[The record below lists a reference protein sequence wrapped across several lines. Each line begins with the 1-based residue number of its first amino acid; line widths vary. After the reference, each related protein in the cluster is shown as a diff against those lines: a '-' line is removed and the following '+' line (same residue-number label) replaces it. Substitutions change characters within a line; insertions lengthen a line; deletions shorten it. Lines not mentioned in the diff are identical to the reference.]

1 MKEKR
6 KSSTGDAATP
16 KSGGAKTPNKKVK
29 AAADAEDDA
38 GVPLNDTERA
48 YLAWMKKKGV
58 KLNGVSI
65 GRFPHTG
72 RGCVATRDI
81 KEGDVLVEVPEAA
94 IITADGSV
102 AGSALVAFG
111 LGGEALLHE
120 YSPRLEREALVL
132 AVMAEM
138 SRGEESEFAPYLAA
152 LPTLRATHSPLGWSG
167 AEIAELEGTS
177 ALNRMTS
184 AEDESLELPSM
195 TADHWKHVARPFLQ
209 RNPEFAR
216 MPGAD
221 ADDDDDDDD
230 NAEEN
235 ARRMYLHA
243 TALVAGFSFT
253 LGEDDDSV
261 VVDDDDDDDDDSDSQ
276 VSTGGDTVQAMVP
289 FWDMLNH
296 VEPESSSVRLDH
308 DEDANTLQ
316 MIAIRPHAKGEEV
329 FNTYGAAEDAELLRR
344 YGFVMRRNPHGGG
357 VEVSTAECLAAAEF
371 ARFESDVHLSDDDS
385 ESDYSEEDDEDDDS
399 EDRRDPTSRVR
410 CRRSATA
417 MMMMMMMRRR
427 TTPRKTKRTTPRKTK
442 RTTPRKTKRT
452 GTRDAEGDSDA
463 EDLMAMDFRPGQIA
477 REETLERL
485 RMLRR
490 WGILRNSKQTF
501 EISRTG
507 KPSLALRYVA
517 RVLSMNRFQF
527 RRLLAADAYERGER
541 DDQEGAYSDEEDE
554 DDDGFGDYKPLT
566 VEQVW
571 NGDTVLTGETPDS
584 SRLLGMTTE

>member
-29 AAADAEDDA
+29 AAADAEDDSA
-38 GVPLNDTERA
+38 DVPLNDTERA

-167 AEIAELEGTS
+167 AELAELEGTS

-216 MPGAD
+216 MPGAG
-221 ADDDDDDDD
+221 ADDDDHDDEDDDA
-230 NAEEN
+230 AEEN

-261 VVDDDDDDDDDSDSQ
+261 EDDAAAAAADDDDDDSDSQ

-308 DEDANTLQ
+308 DEDANTLR

-329 FNTYGAAEDAELLRR
+329 FNTYGAAGDAELLRR

-371 ARFESDVHLSDDDS
+371 ARFESDMHEDDDS
-385 ESDYSEEDDEDDDS
+385 ESDYSDEDDEDDDS
-399 EDRRDPTSRVR
+399 EDRFEGKMPPISDSDDDDDDDEEEVD
-410 CRRSATA
+410 SEEDEED
-417 MMMMMMMRRR
+417 
-427 TTPRKTKRTTPRKTK
+427 
-442 RTTPRKTKRT
+442 
-452 GTRDAEGDSDA
+452 GEEEDAEGDSDD

-501 EISRTG
+501 EVSRTG

>member
-29 AAADAEDDA
+29 AAADAEDDSA
-38 GVPLNDTERA
+38 DVPLNDTEIA

-65 GRFPHTG
+65 GRFSHTG

-167 AEIAELEGTS
+167 AELAELEGTS

-216 MPGAD
+216 MPGAG
-221 ADDDDDDDD
+221 ADDDDHDDEDDDA
-230 NAEEN
+230 AEEN

-261 VVDDDDDDDDDSDSQ
+261 EDDAAAAAADDDDDDSDSQ

-308 DEDANTLQ
+308 DEDANTLR

-329 FNTYGAAEDAELLRR
+329 FNTYGAAGDAELLRR

-371 ARFESDVHLSDDDS
+371 ARFESDMHEDDDS
-385 ESDYSEEDDEDDDS
+385 ESDYSDEDDEDDDS
-399 EDRRDPTSRVR
+399 EDRFEGKMPPISDSDDDDDEEEEVD
-410 CRRSATA
+410 SEEDEED
-417 MMMMMMMRRR
+417 
-427 TTPRKTKRTTPRKTK
+427 
-442 RTTPRKTKRT
+442 
-452 GTRDAEGDSDA
+452 GEEEDAEGDSDD

-501 EISRTG
+501 EVSRTG

>member
-29 AAADAEDDA
+29 AAADAEDDSA
-38 GVPLNDTERA
+38 DVPLNDTERA

-167 AEIAELEGTS
+167 AELAELEGTS

-216 MPGAD
+216 MPGAG
-221 ADDDDDDDD
+221 ADDDDHDDEDDDA
-230 NAEEN
+230 AEEN

-261 VVDDDDDDDDDSDSQ
+261 EDDAAAAAADDDDDSDSQ

-308 DEDANTLQ
+308 DEDANTLR

-329 FNTYGAAEDAELLRR
+329 FNTYGAAGDAELLRR

-371 ARFESDVHLSDDDS
+371 ARFESDMHEDDDS
-385 ESDYSEEDDEDDDS
+385 ESDYSDEDDEDDDS
-399 EDRRDPTSRVR
+399 EDRFEGKMPPISDSDDDDDEEEEVD
-410 CRRSATA
+410 SEEDEED
-417 MMMMMMMRRR
+417 
-427 TTPRKTKRTTPRKTK
+427 
-442 RTTPRKTKRT
+442 
-452 GTRDAEGDSDA
+452 GEEEDAEGDSDD

-501 EISRTG
+501 EVSRTG

>member
-94 IITADGSV
+94 IITADDSV

-167 AEIAELEGTS
+167 AELAELEGTS

-184 AEDESLELPSM
+184 ADDESLELPSM

-216 MPGAD
+216 MPGAG
-221 ADDDDDDDD
+221 ADDEDDDEDDD
-230 NAEEN
+230 AEEN

-261 VVDDDDDDDDDSDSQ
+261 EDDDDGGDDDDDDSDSQ

-296 VEPESSSVRLDH
+296 VEPERSSVRLNH

-316 MIAIRPHAKGEEV
+316 MIAIRPHAEGEEV
-329 FNTYGAAEDAELLRR
+329 FNTYGAAGDAELLRR
-344 YGFVMRRNPHGGG
+344 YGFVVRRNPHGGG
-357 VEVSTAECLAAAEF
+357 AEVSTAECLAAAEF
-371 ARFESDVHLSDDDS
+371 ARFESDMHEDDDS
-385 ESDYSEEDDEDDDS
+385 ESDYSDEDDDS
-399 EDRRDPTSRVR
+399 EDRFDGKMPPISD
-410 CRRSATA
+410 SDDDDDEEEEDDSEEDEED
-417 MMMMMMMRRR
+417 
-427 TTPRKTKRTTPRKTK
+427 
-442 RTTPRKTKRT
+442 
-452 GTRDAEGDSDA
+452 GEEEDEEGDSDE

-501 EISRTG
+501 EVSRTG

-571 NGDTVLTGETPDS
+571 NGDTFLTGETPDS
-584 SRLLGMTTE
+584 NRLLGMTTE

>member
-94 IITADGSV
+94 IITADDSV

-167 AEIAELEGTS
+167 AELAELEGTS

-184 AEDESLELPSM
+184 ADDESLELPSM

-216 MPGAD
+216 MPGAGAD
-221 ADDDDDDDD
+221 DEDDDDDDD
-230 NAEEN
+230 AEEN

-253 LGEDDDSV
+253 LGEDDDSIE
-261 VVDDDDDDDDDSDSQ
+261 DDGDGDGDDDDDDSDSQ

-296 VEPESSSVRLDH
+296 VEPERSSVRLNH

-316 MIAIRPHAKGEEV
+316 MIAIRPHAEGEEV
-329 FNTYGAAEDAELLRR
+329 FNTYGAAGDAELLRR
-344 YGFVMRRNPHGGG
+344 YGFVVRRNPHGGG
-357 VEVSTAECLAAAEF
+357 AEVSTAECLAAAEF
-371 ARFESDVHLSDDDS
+371 ARFESDMHEDDDS
-385 ESDYSEEDDEDDDS
+385 ESDYSDEEDEDDDS
-399 EDRRDPTSRVR
+399 EDRFDGKMPPISD
-410 CRRSATA
+410 SDDDDDDEEEEDDSEEDEED
-417 MMMMMMMRRR
+417 
-427 TTPRKTKRTTPRKTK
+427 
-442 RTTPRKTKRT
+442 
-452 GTRDAEGDSDA
+452 GEEEDEEGDSDE

-501 EISRTG
+501 EVSRTG

-566 VEQVW
+566 VEHKPLTVEQVW
-571 NGDTVLTGETPDS
+571 NGDTFLTGETPDS
-584 SRLLGMTTE
+584 NRLLGMTTE

>member
-29 AAADAEDDA
+29 AAADAEDDSA
-38 GVPLNDTERA
+38 DVPLNDTERA

-167 AEIAELEGTS
+167 AELAELEGTS

-216 MPGAD
+216 MPGAG
-221 ADDDDDDDD
+221 ADDDDHDDEDDDA
-230 NAEEN
+230 AEEN

-261 VVDDDDDDDDDSDSQ
+261 EDDAAAAAADDDDDDSDSQ

-308 DEDANTLQ
+308 DEDANTLR

-329 FNTYGAAEDAELLRR
+329 FNTYGAAGDAELLRR

-371 ARFESDVHLSDDDS
+371 ARFESDMHEDDDS
-385 ESDYSEEDDEDDDS
+385 ESDYSDEDDEDDDS
-399 EDRRDPTSRVR
+399 EDRFEGKMPPISDSDDDDDEEEEVD
-410 CRRSATA
+410 SEEDEED
-417 MMMMMMMRRR
+417 
-427 TTPRKTKRTTPRKTK
+427 
-442 RTTPRKTKRT
+442 
-452 GTRDAEGDSDA
+452 GEEEDAEGDSDD

-501 EISRTG
+501 EVSRTG

>member
-29 AAADAEDDA
+29 AAADAEDDSA
-38 GVPLNDTERA
+38 DVPLNDTERA

-167 AEIAELEGTS
+167 AELSELEGTS

-216 MPGAD
+216 MPGAG
-221 ADDDDDDDD
+221 ADDDDHDDEDDDA
-230 NAEEN
+230 AEEN

-261 VVDDDDDDDDDSDSQ
+261 EDDAAAAAADDDDDSDSQ

-308 DEDANTLQ
+308 DEDANTLR

-329 FNTYGAAEDAELLRR
+329 FNTYGAAGDAELLRR

-371 ARFESDVHLSDDDS
+371 ARFESDMHEDDDS
-385 ESDYSEEDDEDDDS
+385 ESDYSDEDDEDDDS
-399 EDRRDPTSRVR
+399 EDRFEGKMPPISDSDDDDDEEEEVD
-410 CRRSATA
+410 SEEDEED
-417 MMMMMMMRRR
+417 
-427 TTPRKTKRTTPRKTK
+427 
-442 RTTPRKTKRT
+442 
-452 GTRDAEGDSDA
+452 GEEEDAEGDSDD

-501 EISRTG
+501 EVSRTG

>member
-29 AAADAEDDA
+29 AAADTEDDA

-94 IITADGSV
+94 IITADDSV

-167 AEIAELEGTS
+167 AELAELEGTS

-184 AEDESLELPSM
+184 ADDESLELPSM

-216 MPGAD
+216 MPGAGAD
-221 ADDDDDDDD
+221 DEDDDDDDD
-230 NAEEN
+230 AEEN

-253 LGEDDDSV
+253 LGEDDDSIE
-261 VVDDDDDDDDDSDSQ
+261 DDGDGDGDDDDDDSDSQ

-296 VEPESSSVRLDH
+296 VEPERSSVRLNH

-316 MIAIRPHAKGEEV
+316 MIAIRPHAEGEEV
-329 FNTYGAAEDAELLRR
+329 FNTYGAAGDAELLRR
-344 YGFVMRRNPHGGG
+344 YGFVVRRNPHGGG
-357 VEVSTAECLAAAEF
+357 AEVSTAECLTAAEF
-371 ARFESDVHLSDDDS
+371 ARFESDMHEDDDS
-385 ESDYSEEDDEDDDS
+385 ESDYSDEDDEDDDS
-399 EDRRDPTSRVR
+399 EDRFEGKMPPISDSDDDDEEEEEVD
-410 CRRSATA
+410 SEEDEED
-417 MMMMMMMRRR
+417 
-427 TTPRKTKRTTPRKTK
+427 
-442 RTTPRKTKRT
+442 
-452 GTRDAEGDSDA
+452 GEEEDAEGDSDD

-501 EISRTG
+501 EVSRTG

-571 NGDTVLTGETPDS
+571 NGDTFLTGETPDS
-584 SRLLGMTTE
+584 NRLLGMTTE

>member
-29 AAADAEDDA
+29 AAADAEDDSA
-38 GVPLNDTERA
+38 DVPLNDTERA

-167 AEIAELEGTS
+167 AELAELEGTS
-177 ALNRMTS
+177 ALNSMTS

-216 MPGAD
+216 MPGAG
-221 ADDDDDDDD
+221 ADDDDHDDEDDDA
-230 NAEEN
+230 AEEN

-261 VVDDDDDDDDDSDSQ
+261 EDDAAAAAADDDDDSDSQ

-308 DEDANTLQ
+308 DEDANTLR

-329 FNTYGAAEDAELLRR
+329 FNTYGAAGDAELLRR

-371 ARFESDVHLSDDDS
+371 ARFESDMHEDDDS
-385 ESDYSEEDDEDDDS
+385 ESDYSDEDDEDDDS
-399 EDRRDPTSRVR
+399 EDRFEGKMPPISDSDDDDDEEEEVD
-410 CRRSATA
+410 SEEDEED
-417 MMMMMMMRRR
+417 
-427 TTPRKTKRTTPRKTK
+427 
-442 RTTPRKTKRT
+442 
-452 GTRDAEGDSDA
+452 GEEEDAEGDSDD

-501 EISRTG
+501 EVSRTG

>member
-94 IITADGSV
+94 IITADDSV

-167 AEIAELEGTS
+167 AELAELEGTS

-184 AEDESLELPSM
+184 ADDESLELPSM

-216 MPGAD
+216 MPGAGAD
-221 ADDDDDDDD
+221 DEDDDDDDD
-230 NAEEN
+230 AEEN

-261 VVDDDDDDDDDSDSQ
+261 EDDDDDDDSDSQ

-296 VEPESSSVRLDH
+296 VEPERSSVRLNH

-316 MIAIRPHAKGEEV
+316 MIAIRPHAEGEEV
-329 FNTYGAAEDAELLRR
+329 FNTYGAAGDAELLRR
-344 YGFVMRRNPHGGG
+344 YGFVVRRNPHGGG
-357 VEVSTAECLAAAEF
+357 AEVSTAECLAAAEF
-371 ARFESDVHLSDDDS
+371 ARFESDMHEDDDS
-385 ESDYSEEDDEDDDS
+385 ESDYSDEEDEDDDS
-399 EDRRDPTSRVR
+399 EDRFDGKMPPISD
-410 CRRSATA
+410 SDDDDDEEEEDDSEEDEED
-417 MMMMMMMRRR
+417 
-427 TTPRKTKRTTPRKTK
+427 
-442 RTTPRKTKRT
+442 
-452 GTRDAEGDSDA
+452 GEEEDEEGDSDE

-501 EISRTG
+501 EVSRTG

-566 VEQVW
+566 VEHKPLTVEQVW
-571 NGDTVLTGETPDS
+571 NGDTFLTGETPDS
-584 SRLLGMTTE
+584 NRLLGMTTE

>member
-29 AAADAEDDA
+29 AAADAEDDSA
-38 GVPLNDTERA
+38 DVPLNDTERA

-167 AEIAELEGTS
+167 AELAELEGTS

-216 MPGAD
+216 MPAAG
-221 ADDDDDDDD
+221 ADDDDHDDEDDDA
-230 NAEEN
+230 AEEN

-261 VVDDDDDDDDDSDSQ
+261 EDDAAAAAAADDDDSDSQ

-308 DEDANTLQ
+308 DEDANTLR

-329 FNTYGAAEDAELLRR
+329 FNTYGAAGDAELLRR

-371 ARFESDVHLSDDDS
+371 ARFESDMHEDDDS
-385 ESDYSEEDDEDDDS
+385 ESDYSDETDEDDDS
-399 EDRRDPTSRVR
+399 EDRF
-410 CRRSATA
+410 
-417 MMMMMMMRRR
+417 
-427 TTPRKTKRTTPRKTK
+427 
-442 RTTPRKTKRT
+442 
-452 GTRDAEGDSDA
+452 EGKMPPISDSDDDDDDEGRWA
-463 EDLMAMDFRPGQIA
+463 LLDYGDVIVHVLMPDERGYYDLEAFWSHG
-477 REETLERL
+477 E
-485 RMLRR
+485 
-490 WGILRNSKQTF
+490 
-501 EISRTG
+501 SRTFL
-507 KPSLALRYVA
+507 PSV
-517 RVLSMNRFQF
+517 
-527 RRLLAADAYERGER
+527 
-541 DDQEGAYSDEEDE
+541 
-554 DDDGFGDYKPLT
+554 K
-566 VEQVW
+566 
-571 NGDTVLTGETPDS
+571 
-584 SRLLGMTTE
+584 

>member
-29 AAADAEDDA
+29 AAADAEDDSA
-38 GVPLNDTERA
+38 DVPLNDTEIA

-167 AEIAELEGTS
+167 AELAELEGTS

-216 MPGAD
+216 MPGAG
-221 ADDDDDDDD
+221 ADDDDHDDEDDDA
-230 NAEEN
+230 AEEN

-261 VVDDDDDDDDDSDSQ
+261 EDDAAAAAADDDDDDSDSQ

-308 DEDANTLQ
+308 DEDANTLR

-329 FNTYGAAEDAELLRR
+329 FNTYGAAGDAELLRR

-371 ARFESDVHLSDDDS
+371 ARFESDMHEDDDS
-385 ESDYSEEDDEDDDS
+385 ESDYSDEDDEDDDS
-399 EDRRDPTSRVR
+399 EDRFEGKMPPISDSDDDDDDDEEEVD
-410 CRRSATA
+410 SEEDEED
-417 MMMMMMMRRR
+417 
-427 TTPRKTKRTTPRKTK
+427 
-442 RTTPRKTKRT
+442 
-452 GTRDAEGDSDA
+452 GEEEDAEGDSDD

-501 EISRTG
+501 EVSRTG

>member
-29 AAADAEDDA
+29 AAADAEDDSA
-38 GVPLNDTERA
+38 DVPLNDTERA

-94 IITADGSV
+94 IITADDSV

-167 AEIAELEGTS
+167 AELAELEGTS

-216 MPGAD
+216 MPGAG
-221 ADDDDDDDD
+221 ADDDDHDDEDDDA
-230 NAEEN
+230 AEEN

-261 VVDDDDDDDDDSDSQ
+261 DDDDAAAAAADDDDSDSQ

-308 DEDANTLQ
+308 DEDANTLR

-329 FNTYGAAEDAELLRR
+329 FNTYGAAGDAELLRR

-371 ARFESDVHLSDDDS
+371 ARFESDMHEDDDS
-385 ESDYSEEDDEDDDS
+385 ESDYSDEDDED
-399 EDRRDPTSRVR
+399 
-410 CRRSATA
+410 
-417 MMMMMMMRRR
+417 
-427 TTPRKTKRTTPRKTK
+427 
-442 RTTPRKTKRT
+442 
-452 GTRDAEGDSDA
+452 
-463 EDLMAMDFRPGQIA
+463 L
-477 REETLERL
+477 
-485 RMLRR
+485 
-490 WGILRNSKQTF
+490 
-501 EISRTG
+501 
-507 KPSLALRYVA
+507 SLIHI
-517 RVLSMNRFQF
+517 
-527 RRLLAADAYERGER
+527 
-541 DDQEGAYSDEEDE
+541 
-554 DDDGFGDYKPLT
+554 
-566 VEQVW
+566 
-571 NGDTVLTGETPDS
+571 
-584 SRLLGMTTE
+584 

>member
-29 AAADAEDDA
+29 AAADAEDDDA

-58 KLNGVSI
+58 NLNGVSI

-167 AEIAELEGTS
+167 AELAELEGTS

-216 MPGAD
+216 MPAAG
-221 ADDDDDDDD
+221 ADDDDHDDEDDDA
-230 NAEEN
+230 AEEN

-261 VVDDDDDDDDDSDSQ
+261 DDDDAAAAAADDDDSDSQ

-308 DEDANTLQ
+308 DEDANTLR

-329 FNTYGAAEDAELLRR
+329 FNTYGAAGDAELLRR

-371 ARFESDVHLSDDDS
+371 ARFESDMHEDDDS
-385 ESDYSEEDDEDDDS
+385 ESDYSDEDDEDDDS
-399 EDRRDPTSRVR
+399 EDRFDGQMPPISDSDDDDDDEEEEVD
-410 CRRSATA
+410 SEEDEED
-417 MMMMMMMRRR
+417 
-427 TTPRKTKRTTPRKTK
+427 
-442 RTTPRKTKRT
+442 
-452 GTRDAEGDSDA
+452 GEEEDAEGDSDD

-501 EISRTG
+501 EVSRTG

>member
-29 AAADAEDDA
+29 AAADAEDDDA

-167 AEIAELEGTS
+167 AELAELEGTS

-216 MPGAD
+216 MPAAG
-221 ADDDDDDDD
+221 ADDDDHDDEDDDA
-230 NAEEN
+230 AEEN

-261 VVDDDDDDDDDSDSQ
+261 EDDDDAAAAAADDDDDSDSQ

-308 DEDANTLQ
+308 DEDANTLR

-329 FNTYGAAEDAELLRR
+329 FNTYGAAGDAELLRR

-371 ARFESDVHLSDDDS
+371 ARFESDMHEDDDS
-385 ESDYSEEDDEDDDS
+385 ESDYSDEDDEDDDS
-399 EDRRDPTSRVR
+399 EDRFDGQMPPISD
-410 CRRSATA
+410 SDDDEEEEEEDDSEEDEED
-417 MMMMMMMRRR
+417 
-427 TTPRKTKRTTPRKTK
+427 
-442 RTTPRKTKRT
+442 
-452 GTRDAEGDSDA
+452 GEEEDEEGDSDE

-501 EISRTG
+501 EVSRTG

>member
-94 IITADGSV
+94 IITADDSV

-167 AEIAELEGTS
+167 AELAELEGTS

-216 MPGAD
+216 MPGAGAD
-221 ADDDDDDDD
+221 DEDDDDDDD
-230 NAEEN
+230 AEEN

-261 VVDDDDDDDDDSDSQ
+261 EDDDDGDDDDDDSDSQ

-296 VEPESSSVRLDH
+296 VEPERSSVRLNH

-316 MIAIRPHAKGEEV
+316 MIAIRPHAEGEEV
-329 FNTYGAAEDAELLRR
+329 FNTYGAAGDAELLRR

-371 ARFESDVHLSDDDS
+371 ARFESDMHEDDDS
-385 ESDYSEEDDEDDDS
+385 ESDYSDDRFEGKMPPISDSDDDDDEEEEVDSEEDEEDG
-399 EDRRDPTSRVR
+399 EEE
-410 CRRSATA
+410 
-417 MMMMMMMRRR
+417 
-427 TTPRKTKRTTPRKTK
+427 
-442 RTTPRKTKRT
+442 
-452 GTRDAEGDSDA
+452 DAEGDSDD

-501 EISRTG
+501 EVSRTG

>member
-29 AAADAEDDA
+29 AAADAEDDDA

-167 AEIAELEGTS
+167 AELAELEGTS

-216 MPGAD
+216 MPAAG
-221 ADDDDDDDD
+221 ADDDDHDDEDDDA
-230 NAEEN
+230 AEEN

-261 VVDDDDDDDDDSDSQ
+261 DDDDAAAAAADDDDSDSQ

-308 DEDANTLQ
+308 DEDANTLR

-329 FNTYGAAEDAELLRR
+329 FNTYGAAGDAELLRR

-371 ARFESDVHLSDDDS
+371 ARFESDMHEDDDS
-385 ESDYSEEDDEDDDS
+385 ESDYSDEDDEDDDS
-399 EDRRDPTSRVR
+399 EDRFEGKMPPISDSDDDDDEEEEVD
-410 CRRSATA
+410 SEEDEED
-417 MMMMMMMRRR
+417 
-427 TTPRKTKRTTPRKTK
+427 
-442 RTTPRKTKRT
+442 
-452 GTRDAEGDSDA
+452 GEEEDAEGDSDD

-501 EISRTG
+501 EVSRTG

>member
-29 AAADAEDDA
+29 AAADAEDDSA
-38 GVPLNDTERA
+38 DVPLNDTERA

-167 AEIAELEGTS
+167 AELAELEGTS

-216 MPGAD
+216 MPGAG
-221 ADDDDDDDD
+221 ADDDDHDDEDDDA
-230 NAEEN
+230 AEEN

-261 VVDDDDDDDDDSDSQ
+261 EDDAAAAADDDDDDSDSQ

-308 DEDANTLQ
+308 DEDANTLR

-329 FNTYGAAEDAELLRR
+329 FNTYGAAGDAELLRR

-371 ARFESDVHLSDDDS
+371 ARFESDMHEDDDS
-385 ESDYSEEDDEDDDS
+385 ESDYSDEDDEDDDS
-399 EDRRDPTSRVR
+399 EDRFDGKMPPISDSDDDDDDDDDEEEEEVD
-410 CRRSATA
+410 SEEDEED
-417 MMMMMMMRRR
+417 
-427 TTPRKTKRTTPRKTK
+427 
-442 RTTPRKTKRT
+442 
-452 GTRDAEGDSDA
+452 GEEEDAEGDSDD

-501 EISRTG
+501 EVSRTG

>member
-29 AAADAEDDA
+29 AAADAEDDSA
-38 GVPLNDTERA
+38 DVPLNDTEIA

-167 AEIAELEGTS
+167 AELAELEGTS

-184 AEDESLELPSM
+184 ADDESLELPSM
-195 TADHWKHVARPFLQ
+195 TADHWKHVARPVLQ

-216 MPGAD
+216 MPGAGAD
-221 ADDDDDDDD
+221 DEDDDDDDD
-230 NAEEN
+230 AEEN

-261 VVDDDDDDDDDSDSQ
+261 ENDDDGDDDNDDDSDSQ

-308 DEDANTLQ
+308 DEDANTLR

-329 FNTYGAAEDAELLRR
+329 FNTYGAAGDAELLRR

-371 ARFESDVHLSDDDS
+371 ARFESDMHEDDDS
-385 ESDYSEEDDEDDDS
+385 ESDYSDEDDEDDDS
-399 EDRRDPTSRVR
+399 EDRFDGKMPPISD
-410 CRRSATA
+410 SDDDDDEEEEEEDDSEEDEED
-417 MMMMMMMRRR
+417 
-427 TTPRKTKRTTPRKTK
+427 
-442 RTTPRKTKRT
+442 
-452 GTRDAEGDSDA
+452 GEEEDEEGDSDE

-501 EISRTG
+501 EVSRTG

-571 NGDTVLTGETPDS
+571 NGDTFLTGETPDS
-584 SRLLGMTTE
+584 NRLLGMTTE

>member
-29 AAADAEDDA
+29 AAADAEDDDA

-58 KLNGVSI
+58 NLNGVSI

-167 AEIAELEGTS
+167 AELAELEGTS

-216 MPGAD
+216 MPGAG
-221 ADDDDDDDD
+221 ADDDDHDDEDDDA
-230 NAEEN
+230 AEEN

-261 VVDDDDDDDDDSDSQ
+261 EDDDAAAAAAAADDDDSDSQ

-308 DEDANTLQ
+308 DEDANTLR

-329 FNTYGAAEDAELLRR
+329 FNTYGAAGDAELLRR

-371 ARFESDVHLSDDDS
+371 ARFESDMHEDDDS
-385 ESDYSEEDDEDDDS
+385 ESDYSDEDDEDDDS
-399 EDRRDPTSRVR
+399 EDRFEGKMPPISDSDDDDDDDEEEEVD
-410 CRRSATA
+410 SEEDEED
-417 MMMMMMMRRR
+417 
-427 TTPRKTKRTTPRKTK
+427 
-442 RTTPRKTKRT
+442 
-452 GTRDAEGDSDA
+452 GEEEDAEGDSDD

-501 EISRTG
+501 EVSRTG

>member
-29 AAADAEDDA
+29 AAADAEDDSA
-38 GVPLNDTERA
+38 DVPLNDTERA

-167 AEIAELEGTS
+167 AELAELEGTS

-216 MPGAD
+216 MPGAG
-221 ADDDDDDDD
+221 ADDDDHDDEDDDA
-230 NAEEN
+230 AEEN

-261 VVDDDDDDDDDSDSQ
+261 EDDAAAAAADDDDDSDSQ

-308 DEDANTLQ
+308 DEDANTLR

-329 FNTYGAAEDAELLRR
+329 FNTYGAAGDAELLRR

-371 ARFESDVHLSDDDS
+371 ARFESDMHEDDDS
-385 ESDYSEEDDEDDDS
+385 ESDYSDEDDEDDDS
-399 EDRRDPTSRVR
+399 EDRFEGKMPPISDSDDDDDDDEEEVD
-410 CRRSATA
+410 SEEDEED
-417 MMMMMMMRRR
+417 
-427 TTPRKTKRTTPRKTK
+427 
-442 RTTPRKTKRT
+442 
-452 GTRDAEGDSDA
+452 GEEEDAEGDSDD

-501 EISRTG
+501 EVSRTG

>member
-94 IITADGSV
+94 IITADDSV

-167 AEIAELEGTS
+167 AELAELEGTS

-184 AEDESLELPSM
+184 ADDESLELPSM

-216 MPGAD
+216 MPGAGAD
-221 ADDDDDDDD
+221 DEDDDDDDD
-230 NAEEN
+230 AEEN

-261 VVDDDDDDDDDSDSQ
+261 EDDDDDDDSDSQ

-296 VEPESSSVRLDH
+296 VEPERSSVRLNH

-316 MIAIRPHAKGEEV
+316 MIAIRPHAEGEEV
-329 FNTYGAAEDAELLRR
+329 FNTYGAAGDAELLRR
-344 YGFVMRRNPHGGG
+344 YGFVVRRNPHGGG
-357 VEVSTAECLAAAEF
+357 AEVSTAECLAAAEF
-371 ARFESDVHLSDDDS
+371 ARFESDMHEDDDS
-385 ESDYSEEDDEDDDS
+385 ESDYSDEDD
-399 EDRRDPTSRVR
+399 
-410 CRRSATA
+410 
-417 MMMMMMMRRR
+417 
-427 TTPRKTKRTTPRKTK
+427 
-442 RTTPRKTKRT
+442 
-452 GTRDAEGDSDA
+452 
-463 EDLMAMDFRPGQIA
+463 
-477 REETLERL
+477 
-485 RMLRR
+485 
-490 WGILRNSKQTF
+490 
-501 EISRTG
+501 
-507 KPSLALRYVA
+507 
-517 RVLSMNRFQF
+517 
-527 RRLLAADAYERGER
+527 
-541 DDQEGAYSDEEDE
+541 
-554 DDDGFGDYKPLT
+554 
-566 VEQVW
+566 
-571 NGDTVLTGETPDS
+571 
-584 SRLLGMTTE
+584 

>member
-29 AAADAEDDA
+29 AAADTEDDA

-94 IITADGSV
+94 IITADDSV

-167 AEIAELEGTS
+167 AELAELEGTS

-184 AEDESLELPSM
+184 ADDESLELPSM

-216 MPGAD
+216 MPGAGAD
-221 ADDDDDDDD
+221 DEDDDDDDD
-230 NAEEN
+230 AEEN

-253 LGEDDDSV
+253 LGEDDDSIEDDGDG
-261 VVDDDDDDDDDSDSQ
+261 DDDVDDDDDDSDSQ

-296 VEPESSSVRLDH
+296 VEPERSSVRLNH

-316 MIAIRPHAKGEEV
+316 MIAIRPHAEGEEV
-329 FNTYGAAEDAELLRR
+329 FNTYGAAGDAELLRR
-344 YGFVMRRNPHGGG
+344 YGFVVRRNPHGGG
-357 VEVSTAECLAAAEF
+357 AEVSTAECLTAAEF
-371 ARFESDVHLSDDDS
+371 ARFESDMHEDDDS
-385 ESDYSEEDDEDDDS
+385 ESDYSDEDDEDDDS
-399 EDRRDPTSRVR
+399 EDRFDGKMPPISD
-410 CRRSATA
+410 SDSDDDDDEEEEEDDSEEDEED
-417 MMMMMMMRRR
+417 
-427 TTPRKTKRTTPRKTK
+427 
-442 RTTPRKTKRT
+442 
-452 GTRDAEGDSDA
+452 GEEEDEEGDSDE

-501 EISRTG
+501 EVSRTG

-571 NGDTVLTGETPDS
+571 NGDTFLTGETPDS
-584 SRLLGMTTE
+584 NRLLGMTTE

>member
-94 IITADGSV
+94 IITADDSV

-167 AEIAELEGTS
+167 AELAELEGTS

-184 AEDESLELPSM
+184 ADDESLELPSM

-216 MPGAD
+216 MPGAG
-221 ADDDDDDDD
+221 ADDDDHDDEDDDA
-230 NAEEN
+230 AEEN

-261 VVDDDDDDDDDSDSQ
+261 EDAAAAAADDDDDSDSQ

-296 VEPESSSVRLDH
+296 VEPERSSVRLNH

-316 MIAIRPHAKGEEV
+316 MIAIRPHAEGEEV
-329 FNTYGAAEDAELLRR
+329 FNTYGAAGDAELLRR
-344 YGFVMRRNPHGGG
+344 YGFVVRRNPHGGG
-357 VEVSTAECLAAAEF
+357 AEVSTAECLAAAEF
-371 ARFESDVHLSDDDS
+371 ARFESDMHEDDDS
-385 ESDYSEEDDEDDDS
+385 ESDYSDEDDEDDDS
-399 EDRRDPTSRVR
+399 EDRFDGKMPPISD
-410 CRRSATA
+410 SDDDDDDEEEDDSEEDEED
-417 MMMMMMMRRR
+417 
-427 TTPRKTKRTTPRKTK
+427 
-442 RTTPRKTKRT
+442 
-452 GTRDAEGDSDA
+452 GEEEDEEGDSDE

-501 EISRTG
+501 EVSRTG

-571 NGDTVLTGETPDS
+571 NGDTFLTGETPDS
-584 SRLLGMTTE
+584 NRLLGMTTE

>member
-29 AAADAEDDA
+29 AAADAEDDDA

-58 KLNGVSI
+58 NLNGVSI

-167 AEIAELEGTS
+167 AELAELEGTS

-216 MPGAD
+216 MPAAG
-221 ADDDDDDDD
+221 ADDDDHDDEDDDA
-230 NAEEN
+230 AEEN

-261 VVDDDDDDDDDSDSQ
+261 EDDDDAAAAAADDDDSDSQ

-308 DEDANTLQ
+308 DEDANTLR

-329 FNTYGAAEDAELLRR
+329 FNTYGAAGDAELLRR

-371 ARFESDVHLSDDDS
+371 ARFESDMHEDDDS
-385 ESDYSEEDDEDDDS
+385 ESDYSDEDDEDDDS
-399 EDRRDPTSRVR
+399 EDRFDGQMPPISD
-410 CRRSATA
+410 SDDDEEEEEEDDSEEDEED
-417 MMMMMMMRRR
+417 
-427 TTPRKTKRTTPRKTK
+427 
-442 RTTPRKTKRT
+442 
-452 GTRDAEGDSDA
+452 GEEEDEEGDSDE

-501 EISRTG
+501 EVSRTG

>member
-29 AAADAEDDA
+29 AAADAEDDSA
-38 GVPLNDTERA
+38 DVPLNDTEIA

-94 IITADGSV
+94 IITADDSV

-167 AEIAELEGTS
+167 AELAELEGTS

-184 AEDESLELPSM
+184 ADDESLELPSM

-216 MPGAD
+216 MPGAG
-221 ADDDDDDDD
+221 ADDDDHDDEDDDA
-230 NAEEN
+230 AEEN

-261 VVDDDDDDDDDSDSQ
+261 EDDAAAAAAEDDDDDSDSQ

-308 DEDANTLQ
+308 DEDANTLR

-329 FNTYGAAEDAELLRR
+329 FNTYGAAGDAELLRR

-371 ARFESDVHLSDDDS
+371 ARFESDMHEDDDS
-385 ESDYSEEDDEDDDS
+385 ESDYSDEDDEDDYS
-399 EDRRDPTSRVR
+399 EDRFEGKMPPISDSDDDDDDEEEVD
-410 CRRSATA
+410 SEEDEED
-417 MMMMMMMRRR
+417 
-427 TTPRKTKRTTPRKTK
+427 
-442 RTTPRKTKRT
+442 
-452 GTRDAEGDSDA
+452 GEEEDAEGDSDD

-501 EISRTG
+501 EVSRTG

-571 NGDTVLTGETPDS
+571 NGDTFLTGETPDS
-584 SRLLGMTTE
+584 NRLLGMTTE

>member
-29 AAADAEDDA
+29 AAADAEDDSA
-38 GVPLNDTERA
+38 DVPLNDTERA

-167 AEIAELEGTS
+167 AELSELEGTS

-216 MPGAD
+216 MPGAG
-221 ADDDDDDDD
+221 ADDDDHDDEDDDA
-230 NAEEN
+230 AEEN

-261 VVDDDDDDDDDSDSQ
+261 EDDAAAAADDDDDDSDSQ

-308 DEDANTLQ
+308 DEDANTLR

-329 FNTYGAAEDAELLRR
+329 FNTYGAAGDAELLRR

-371 ARFESDVHLSDDDS
+371 ARFESDMHEDDDS
-385 ESDYSEEDDEDDDS
+385 ESDYSDEDDEDDDS
-399 EDRRDPTSRVR
+399 EDRFEGKMPPISDSDDDDDDEEEVD
-410 CRRSATA
+410 SEEDEED
-417 MMMMMMMRRR
+417 
-427 TTPRKTKRTTPRKTK
+427 
-442 RTTPRKTKRT
+442 
-452 GTRDAEGDSDA
+452 GEEEDAEGDSDD

-501 EISRTG
+501 EVSRTG

>member
-29 AAADAEDDA
+29 AAADAEDDDA

-58 KLNGVSI
+58 NLNGVSI

-167 AEIAELEGTS
+167 AELAELEGTS

-216 MPGAD
+216 MPGAG
-221 ADDDDDDDD
+221 ADDDDHDDEDDDA
-230 NAEEN
+230 AEEN

-261 VVDDDDDDDDDSDSQ
+261 EDDDAAAAAAAADDDDSDSQ

-308 DEDANTLQ
+308 DEDANTLR

-329 FNTYGAAEDAELLRR
+329 FNTYGAAGDAELLRR

-371 ARFESDVHLSDDDS
+371 ARFESDMHEDDDS
-385 ESDYSEEDDEDDDS
+385 ESDYSDEDDEDDDS
-399 EDRRDPTSRVR
+399 EDRFDGKMPPISDSDDDDDDEEEEVD
-410 CRRSATA
+410 SEEDEED
-417 MMMMMMMRRR
+417 
-427 TTPRKTKRTTPRKTK
+427 
-442 RTTPRKTKRT
+442 
-452 GTRDAEGDSDA
+452 GEEEDAEGDSDD

-501 EISRTG
+501 EVSRTG

>member
-29 AAADAEDDA
+29 AAADAEDDSA
-38 GVPLNDTERA
+38 DVPLNDTERA

-167 AEIAELEGTS
+167 AELAELEGTS

-216 MPGAD
+216 MPGAG
-221 ADDDDDDDD
+221 ADDDDHDDEDDDA
-230 NAEEN
+230 AEEN

-261 VVDDDDDDDDDSDSQ
+261 EDDDDAAAAADDDDSDSQ

-308 DEDANTLQ
+308 DEDANTLR

-329 FNTYGAAEDAELLRR
+329 FNTYGAAGDAELLRR

-371 ARFESDVHLSDDDS
+371 ARFESDMHEDDDS
-385 ESDYSEEDDEDDDS
+385 ESDYSDEDDEDDDS
-399 EDRRDPTSRVR
+399 EDRFEGKMPPISDSDDDDDEEEEVD
-410 CRRSATA
+410 SEEDEED
-417 MMMMMMMRRR
+417 
-427 TTPRKTKRTTPRKTK
+427 
-442 RTTPRKTKRT
+442 
-452 GTRDAEGDSDA
+452 GEEEDAEGDSDD

-501 EISRTG
+501 EVSRTG

>member
-29 AAADAEDDA
+29 AAADTEDDA

-94 IITADGSV
+94 IITADDSV

-167 AEIAELEGTS
+167 AELAELEGTS

-184 AEDESLELPSM
+184 ADDESLELPSM

-216 MPGAD
+216 MPGAGAD
-221 ADDDDDDDD
+221 DEDDDDDDD
-230 NAEEN
+230 AEEN

-253 LGEDDDSV
+253 LGEDDDSIEDDGDG
-261 VVDDDDDDDDDSDSQ
+261 DDDVDDDDDDSDSQ

-296 VEPESSSVRLDH
+296 VEPERSSVRLNH

-316 MIAIRPHAKGEEV
+316 MIAIRPHAEGEEV
-329 FNTYGAAEDAELLRR
+329 FNTYGAAGDAELLRR
-344 YGFVMRRNPHGGG
+344 YGFVVRRNPHGGG
-357 VEVSTAECLAAAEF
+357 AEVSTAECLTAAEF
-371 ARFESDVHLSDDDS
+371 ARFESDMHEDDDS
-385 ESDYSEEDDEDDDS
+385 ESDYSDEDDKDDDS
-399 EDRRDPTSRVR
+399 EDRFDGKMPPISD
-410 CRRSATA
+410 SDSDDDDDEEEEEDDSEEDEED
-417 MMMMMMMRRR
+417 
-427 TTPRKTKRTTPRKTK
+427 
-442 RTTPRKTKRT
+442 
-452 GTRDAEGDSDA
+452 GEEEDEEGDSDE

-501 EISRTG
+501 EVSRTG

-571 NGDTVLTGETPDS
+571 NGDTFLTGETPDS
-584 SRLLGMTTE
+584 NRLLGMTTE

>member
-29 AAADAEDDA
+29 AAADAEDDSA
-38 GVPLNDTERA
+38 DVPLNDTERA

-167 AEIAELEGTS
+167 AELAELEGTS

-216 MPGAD
+216 MPGAG
-221 ADDDDDDDD
+221 ADDDDHDDEDDDA
-230 NAEEN
+230 AEEN

-261 VVDDDDDDDDDSDSQ
+261 EDDAAAAAAAADDDDSDSQ

-308 DEDANTLQ
+308 DEDANTLR

-329 FNTYGAAEDAELLRR
+329 FNTYGAAGDAELLRR

-371 ARFESDVHLSDDDS
+371 ARFESDMHEDDDS
-385 ESDYSEEDDEDDDS
+385 ESDYSDEDDEDDDS
-399 EDRRDPTSRVR
+399 EDRFEGKMPPISDSDDDDDEEEEVD
-410 CRRSATA
+410 SEEDEED
-417 MMMMMMMRRR
+417 
-427 TTPRKTKRTTPRKTK
+427 
-442 RTTPRKTKRT
+442 
-452 GTRDAEGDSDA
+452 GEEEDAEGDSDD

-501 EISRTG
+501 EVSRTG

-571 NGDTVLTGETPDS
+571 NGDTVLTGEMPDS

>member
-29 AAADAEDDA
+29 AAADAEDDSA
-38 GVPLNDTERA
+38 DVPLNDTERA

-167 AEIAELEGTS
+167 AELAELEGTS

-216 MPGAD
+216 MPGAG
-221 ADDDDDDDD
+221 ADDDDHDDEDDDA
-230 NAEEN
+230 AEEN

-261 VVDDDDDDDDDSDSQ
+261 EDDAAAAAADDDDDSDSQ

-308 DEDANTLQ
+308 DEDANTLR

-329 FNTYGAAEDAELLRR
+329 FNTYGAAGDAELLRR

-371 ARFESDVHLSDDDS
+371 ARFESDMHEDDDS
-385 ESDYSEEDDEDDDS
+385 ESDYSDEDDEDDDS
-399 EDRRDPTSRVR
+399 EDRFEGKMPPISDSDDDDDEEEEVD
-410 CRRSATA
+410 SEEDEED
-417 MMMMMMMRRR
+417 
-427 TTPRKTKRTTPRKTK
+427 
-442 RTTPRKTKRT
+442 
-452 GTRDAEGDSDA
+452 GEEEDAEGDSDD

-501 EISRTG
+501 EVSRTG

-571 NGDTVLTGETPDS
+571 NGDTVLTGEMPDS